1 MQKGDLLRLLE
12 RYPAIRS
19 RLMTIADYRYRLATA
34 RDTPVQ
40 PVDNDSDN
48 PVVMPVPAP
57 GARTSQNPD
66 LAVAGECSEHVS
78 IYVLFVNQ
86 FACVNFCFAVSELK
100 FL

>member
-1 MQKGDLLRLLE
+1 MQKADLLRLLE
-12 RYPAIRS
+12 RFPAIR
-19 RLMTIADYRYRLATA
+19 RQLMAIADYRYHLATA
-34 RDTPVQ
+34 RDTTVQ

-48 PVVMPVPAP
+48 PVVMPVSAA

-66 LAVAGECSEHVS
+66 LAIAGQCSEHVS